1 MGISALG
8 MLLTWCSGSAWLAMG
23 GIFLIG
29 LGFAPMYP
37 AMLHTTPSYFGAELS
52 QQVMGVEMALAY
64 VGSTFFPPLFGMLAA
79 PLGTYIY
86 PGFLLICLL
95 LAVTA
100 TELTDRLLK
109 SENPMANAVEKWYNL
124 KQVSSEEG
132 FPLKKRETMILEL
145 LSQHGKM
152 EVTSLAE
159 QVGVSQVTIR
169 KDLDALES
177 RGILRR
183 EHGYACFG
191 GNDDINNR
199 LAFHYE
205 EKRLIAREAAKLVS
219 PGETVMI
226 ENGSCCALLAEEIA
240 KTKPGAKIITNSAF
254 IASYIRKVNG
264 IHVVL
269 LGGDF
274 QNDAQVMV
282 GPILR
287 VCVSQFYV
295 DKLFVGTDGYSP
307 DRGFT
312 NNDHLRVQAV
322 RDMAEHASQVV
333 VVTESVKFSHQSVV
347 PMGLDNRISAVVTDA
362 QMPDEAE
369 AALCAKGVRVF
380 KAALREKDNEA

>member
-1 MGISALG
+1 M
-8 MLLTWCSGSAWLAMG
+8 
-23 GIFLIG
+23 
-29 LGFAPMYP
+29 
-37 AMLHTTPSYFGAELS
+37 
-52 QQVMGVEMALAY
+52 
-64 VGSTFFPPLFGMLAA
+64 
-79 PLGTYIY
+79 
-86 PGFLLICLL
+86 
-95 LAVTA
+95 
-100 TELTDRLLK
+100 
-109 SENPMANAVEKWYNL
+109 
-124 KQVSSEEG
+124 
-132 FPLKKRETMILEL
+132 KKRETMILEL

-205 EKRLIAREAAKLVS
+205 EKRL
-219 PGETVMI
+219 M
-226 ENGSCCALLAEEIA
+226 LAEEIA